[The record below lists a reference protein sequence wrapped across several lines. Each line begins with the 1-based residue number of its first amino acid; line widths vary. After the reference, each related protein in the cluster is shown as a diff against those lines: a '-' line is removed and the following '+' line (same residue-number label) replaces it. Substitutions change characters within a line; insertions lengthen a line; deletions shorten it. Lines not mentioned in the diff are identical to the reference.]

1 MNNQTEKL
9 SREASGYQHHGN
21 DIIKTLQRKLDVS
34 DIDFRIGRS
43 GLSQSGAWATLMA
56 YKDSRVD
63 MRRLDE
69 STNGMWSNTFKRDT
83 KGVLQCE
90 ISVFLNGQ
98 WVSKVSNGTASQ
110 FESEKGEYSDAFKRA
125 GFMWGIGR
133 ELYDIPELIVML
145 KDEEFWVKEADSK
158 KPKVNPTHK
167 LKPSE
172 WVWALDW
179 DKTDRHGNKGLIH
192 AKERGSSS
200 YRVKPKSI
208 FLKHQIR

>member
-1 MNNQTEKL
+1 MNQTE
-9 SREASGYQHHGN
+9 RMAQENNGYQHKEN
-21 DIIKTLQRKLDVS
+21 TIMKELQKPLTAM
-34 DIDFRIGRS
+34 DIDFRVGRS
-43 GLSQSGAWATLMA
+43 GMSNSGAWATLMA

-69 STNGMWSNTFKRDT
+69 STGGMWSNTYKRDN
-83 KGVLQCE
+83 KGILQCE
-90 ISVFLNGQ
+90 ISILMNGE

-133 ELYDIPELIVML
+133 ELYDLPELPVML
-145 KDEEFWVKEADSK
+145 HDSEFWLQDAESK
-158 KPKVNPTHK
+158 KPKVNMTYQF
-167 LKPSE
+167 KPNE
-172 WVWALDW
+172 WVWHLDW
-179 DKTDRHGNKGLIH
+179 EHLDPHGNKGLIH
-192 AKERGSSS
+192 AKQKGSSS